1 MKYCKTCDI
10 HYDTPLEHCM
20 FCHGDLEGDNQSV
33 KYKFSPVTKTKK
45 PSIWFRLFLL
55 LNIASILITLGL
67 DISDGMPI
75 TWAYTVGAAN
85 IFSIMFLYMFFSHTI
100 WSAKLSKLI
109 ITTVLGIFLIGLSL
123 NSYDWALDYV
133 FPFVILGQL
142 IILSSVILFHRKSW
156 LDVSMNLLI
165 MSLIGLVPGLL
176 ALLNVLETNWPSII
190 CLSYALMVLL
200 GMILLPSKESREEFK
215 SRFHI

>member
-20 FCHGDLEGDNQSV
+20 FCHGDLEGDDRSV

-55 LNIASILITLGL
+55 LNIASMLITLGL

-75 TWAYTVGAAN
+75 TWAYTVGAVN

-156 LDVSMNLLI
+156 LDVSMNLLV

-190 CLSYALMVLL
+190 CLSYAFMVLL